1 MKMLVVVLGL
11 LAANSSADDILL
23 LKHGVEFNHKLHQT
37 EKVGICSVCHEE
49 SVGKIDGFGKE
60 WAHRRCINC
69 HDLHNEGRPANCGG
83 CHKTIGKT
91 ASPLA

>member
-1 MKMLVVVLGL
+1 MKMFVVVLGL
-11 LAANSSADDILL
+11 LAANSTADEILL
-23 LKHGVEFNHKLHQT
+23 LKHGVEFNHKLHQA

-49 SVGKIDGFGKE
+49 SVGKIKGFGRE